1 MLTHKIHMQISNP
14 FILLN
19 CCLYCDMCF
28 INKYCDKS
36 FINKSA
42 FLNFV
47 PQLIM
52 KIHCTGTTRFYR
64 FVCAIVA
71 QAYISFMTR
80 MTSTKLSMIIIQGLT
95 WMVKQSISPD
105 YLQNVLYWIQK
116 VALPHFYSRVTDW
129 WQYRVG

>member
-1 MLTHKIHMQISNP
+1 MQISNP
-14 FILLN
+14 FNLLN
-19 CCLYCDMCF
+19 CCLYCDMSF

-47 PQLIM
+47 PQVIM
-52 KIHCTGTTRFYR
+52 KIHCTGTRFYR

-71 QAYISFMTR
+71 EAYISFMTR

-95 WMVKQSISPD
+95 RMVK
-105 YLQNVLYWIQK
+105 
-116 VALPHFYSRVTDW
+116 
-129 WQYRVG
+129 